1 LAQITQDIGLPSG
14 VFNVITGDGKTTG
27 TALTSHPQVDKIA
40 FTGSVTTGSKIMHS
54 AADSI
59 RPISLE
65 LGGKSA
71 FIIFDDVDIE
81 KAVEWAM
88 FGCFWTNGQICS
100 ATSRVLIHESIADK
114 FIERLVKETQN
125 IHIGEPLEEGNL
137 ERTGMLGPL
146 VSFDQY
152 NKVLGYV
159 ESARK
164 EGGKVKALLFIL
176 FYYFILFYFIF
187 FFFSFLFI
195 SLCFWSL

>member
-1 LAQITQDIGLPSG
+1 MAQITQDIGLPSG

-176 FYYFILFYFIF
+176 FYYFKIGRAHV
-187 FFFSFLFI
+187 
-195 SLCFWSL
+195 